1 MRVLTFDEKALVQ
14 SRYRVA
20 IANKSQA
27 EYWVD
32 LAVRFFTLDGLIA
45 QNGGAI
51 GFSYMDKLRNK
62 LSSLVVNSNYI
73 WGYLDAPRFEEI
85 SNEDK
90 KAFDKITEKVFDVL
104 QTKSNFEA
112 EKASILSDFLIGTAC
127 FKVSYT
133 GDLFAPV
140 RIDYTKLENV
150 ALGRDVKGKAGDVF
164 EEKQVYKGDLID
176 AFGVEVL
183 KNDRVST
190 MKEDDKRKI
199 VEGVVYNYKTKKY
212 LFVASFDANFDEVIY
227 CEEMAYNPWVI
238 ARCEKMRGSPYG
250 AGPAIK
256 ATKEIAEVL
265 SKKENIQK
273 IGEKLSRPAW
283 LFYGDIR
290 FAKRARINTPGAV
303 TIMGK
308 PGQNSFAPVNQGAD
322 LQIDFFSLEENKQI
336 LNDLFFIDFI
346 TNIKDVDTL
355 KGITATA
362 TQIAVTKFAEQIEP
376 MYAMLQKELLEPTVL
391 KTFEC
396 CKRANLINLAG
407 IQYLKKPTAQAS
419 IRFYNAIT
427 IAQEQD
433 DLERANMYVQD
444 IASKFGAQGVAAN
457 INAKEHIDAQ
467 RKRYRVKN
475 DEFKSGEETE
485 KALEEIMANSQAP
498 TEMIPPQRG
507 QA

>member
-1 MRVLTFDEKALVQ
+1 MELSFEQKALLQTRYKSAVQ
-14 SRYRVA
+14 NRLQASYWIKEA
-20 IANKSQA
+20 IK
-27 EYWVD
+27 Y
-32 LAVRFFTLDGLIA
+32 FTLDGLIE
-45 QNGGAI
+45 QKGGAV
-51 GFSYMDKLRNK
+51 GFAYLDKLRNK
-62 LSSLVVNSNYI
+62 VSSLVINSNMI
-73 WGYLDAPRFEEI
+73 WGYLDAPRFTEI
-85 SNEDK
+85 SNDDK
-90 KAFDKITEKVFDVL
+90 IAFDKISEKVFDVL

-112 EKASILSDFLIGTAC
+112 EKASILSDFFIGTTC
-127 FKVSYT
+127 FKVAYT
-133 GDLFAPV
+133 GDMFSPV
-140 RIDYTKLENV
+140 RIDYAKLENIS
-150 ALGRDVKGKAGDVF
+150 LGQDRKGKPGDVF
-164 EEKQVYKGDLID
+164 ENKKVYKSDLID
-176 AFGVEVL
+176 AFGLDIL
-183 KNDRVST
+183 KNQKVEALR
-190 MKEDDKRKI
+190 EDDQREI
-199 VEGVVYNYKTKKY
+199 IEGTIYDYKTNKY
-212 LFVASFDANFDEVIY
+212 LFVASFDGSFDEIIY
-227 CEEMAYNPWVI
+227 TEEMTYNPWVV

-256 ATKEIAEVL
+256 AVKEIAEVL
-265 SKKENIQK
+265 RKKSNIEK
-273 IGEKLSRPAW
+273 VGEKISNPPW

-290 FAKRARINTPGAV
+290 FAKRARINTPNAV

-308 PGQNSFAPVNQGAD
+308 MGQNSFQPVNQGAD

-346 TNIKDVDTL
+346 TNIKDVDAL

-376 MYAMLQKELLEPTVL
+376 MYSMLQKELLEPTVL
-391 KTFEC
+391 KAFEC
-396 CKRANLINLAG
+396 CKRANLVDLSN
-407 IQYLKKPTAQAS
+407 IQYLKQPGAEAS

-498 TEMIPPQRG
+498 TEMIPPQGG
-507 QA
+507 QV